1 MARGGKREGAGRKPG
16 STNKFSKELLA
27 KIRKEGEL
35 PVEYLLELMR
45 DESQHTRIRLEA
57 AKAAAP
63 YCHHKLS
70 AVAMDV
76 SKVELTHEEWLSQL
90 R

>member
-1 MARGGKREGAGRKPG
+1 MAQGGAREGAGRKIG
-16 STNKFSKELLA
+16 STNRFSRELLA
-27 KIRKEGEL
+27 KIKAEGAL
-35 PVEYLLELMR
+35 PLEHLLEIMR
-45 DESQHTRIRLEA
+45 DEEQSVRIRLEA

-70 AVAMDV
+70 AISVDV
-76 SKVELTHEEWLSQL
+76 TSSEMTHEDWLLSL